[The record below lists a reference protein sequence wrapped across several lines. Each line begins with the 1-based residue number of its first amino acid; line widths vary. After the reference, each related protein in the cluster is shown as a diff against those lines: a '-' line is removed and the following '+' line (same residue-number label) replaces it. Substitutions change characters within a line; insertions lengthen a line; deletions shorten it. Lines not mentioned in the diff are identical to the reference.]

1 MTRENK
7 IQKEKIKHQICG
19 TLQGGYWNNMSNR
32 RWVVFLREMVIFLQ
46 GVKENKTPSVQH

>member
-7 IQKEKIKHQICG
+7 IQKEKIKPQICG
-19 TLQGGYWNNMSNR
+19 TLQGGYWNNMSKR